1 MAHTFFL
8 HLAWGMNIGNLV
20 EMWEAKCS
28 LNHKAKSLV
37 YNVQGSQQ
45 ITGRAP

>member
-1 MAHTFFL
+1 MAHTFASGL
-8 HLAWGMNIGNLV
+8 GHEYRKAGGNV
-20 EMWEAKCS
+20 VKAKCN
-28 LNHKAKSLV
+28 LTHKAKSRG

>member
-1 MAHTFFL
+1 MAHTFASGL
-8 HLAWGMNIGNLV
+8 GHEYRKAGGNVVNLT
-20 EMWEAKCS
+20 
-28 LNHKAKSLV
+28 HKAKSRG

>member
-1 MAHTFFL
+1 MAHTFASVL
-8 HLAWGMNIGNLV
+8 GHEYRKAGGNV
-20 EMWEAKCS
+20 GKAKCN
-28 LNHKAKSLV
+28 LTQKAKSLV